1 MDTTPTSDV
10 MSPDEEQAF
19 AVFVNAVERYVA
31 MLDTTAAAAFE
42 TWLDEHAEDEE
53 LLAHLLQTY
62 PQFGEVFADEIEK
75 VGGAKEVSA
84 T

>member
-1 MDTTPTSDV
+1 MDTPNPDV
-10 MSPDEEQAF
+10 MSSDEEQAF

-31 MLDTTAAAAFE
+31 TLDTDAAAAFE
-42 TWLDEHAEDEE
+42 ASLDEHTDDEE

-75 VGGAKEVSA
+75 FGTQSDSPAA
-84 T
+84 